1 LTSAFLGSIA
11 PNGPFRLYHL
21 LRGILSIPSGDDME
35 TLGLVTVLVVGAGA
49 LAAAAVVVMSM
60 PDINRYRRLKKM

>member
-1 LTSAFLGSIA
+1 
-11 PNGPFRLYHL
+11 
-21 LRGILSIPSGDDME
+21 ME

>member
-1 LTSAFLGSIA
+1 
-11 PNGPFRLYHL
+11 
-21 LRGILSIPSGDDME
+21 ME
-35 TLGLVTVLVVGAGA
+35 TLGLVTVLVAGAGI